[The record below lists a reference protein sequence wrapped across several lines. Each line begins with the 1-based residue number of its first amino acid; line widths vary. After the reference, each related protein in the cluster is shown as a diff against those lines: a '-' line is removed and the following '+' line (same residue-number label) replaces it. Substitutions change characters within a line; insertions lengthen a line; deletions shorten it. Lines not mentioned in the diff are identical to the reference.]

1 MQPRHAQSISSVYE
15 KVIALALV
23 VNAALF
29 AVYVMLPRAHG
40 KAPLDEAQSEEV
52 RRIGTAAA
60 GGGGGE
66 DLRAESRTRVIDCV
80 RAAFDPY
87 VHGSEVRFTAACWM
101 FGAQASSASPALKG
115 AARV

>member
-1 MQPRHAQSISSVYE
+1 MRTDAQESHMQPRHAQSISSVYE

-52 RRIGTAAA
+52 RRIGAAAA

-66 DLRAESRTRVIDCV
+66 DLQAESRTRVIDTAFGPTVEFKPCC
-80 RAAFDPY
+80 AA
-87 VHGSEVRFTAACWM
+87 GSR
-101 FGAQASSASPALKG
+101 
-115 AARV
+115 